1 VTQPFD
7 SNFELPSLRE
17 IDKERGEFWVGNP
30 FQFSSAGENLS
41 SYEHNGVH
49 LNDGDGEF
57 IDMSFLTGAD
67 SPGDGRSVVSCDITG
82 DGMPELLVR
91 QVGGSSLIV
100 YENRFPKANWLRVSL
115 RGTKSNRQGIGSKV
129 VCEVEGRTIR
139 RELYPATN
147 FQSQS
152 PALVE
157 LGLGDAKKI
166 KTLKIS
172 WPSGIEQ
179 ELDDLPINSHI
190 EIEESGAFRIINH

>member
-1 VTQPFD
+1 MTQPFD

-41 SYEHNGVH
+41 SSEHNAVH
-49 LNDGDGEF
+49 LNY
-57 IDMSFLTGAD
+57 
-67 SPGDGRSVVSCDITG
+67 G

-91 QVGGSSLIV
+91 QVGGGSLIV

-157 LGLGDAKKI
+157 LGLGDTKKI
-166 KTLKIS
+166 ETLKIS
-172 WPSGIEQ
+172 WPSGIEL

-190 EIEESGAFRIINH
+190 EIEESGAFRIVND